1 MQGVAP
7 LVYQQ
12 PTIQI
17 IPNGMNGQVYTMVPT
32 LQTPEKPKATE
43 TPEVLKNPNWSSS
56 LCDCCGKDCACG
68 DDCNCGTCC
77 LAGCWSSLQM
87 GFTLEHLGI
96 VSSSIMP
103 TLLYTIAELFTAR
116 TLLLMTSIT
125 LRRSLV
131 TKLERKE
138 NPCES
143 FCIMCCCF
151 PCGIAQ
157 IERDIKARNYVFDT
171 PTLDKS
177 NLCSCTDVISAC
189 CGGISK
195 DSFPHARDP
204 KKQLGTPF
212 TKNSMFRYY
221 TRIPSQ

>member
-1 MQGVAP
+1 MQGAG
-7 LVYQQ
+7 Q
-12 PTIQI
+12 PTHFPVIL
-17 IPNGMNGQVYTMVPT
+17 IPNGMGGKINYTMVP
-32 LQTPEKPKATE
+32 QTPVTDKPKATE
-43 TPEVLKNPNWSSS
+43 TPQELLNPDWSSG
-56 LCDCCGKDCACG
+56 LCECCGKDCACR

-77 LAGCWSSLQM
+77 LASCWSSLQM

-96 VSSSIMP
+96 VSSSIVP

-116 TLLLMTSIT
+116 TLLLMTSVT

-131 TKLERKE
+131 TKLGRKE
-138 NPCES
+138 NSCES
-143 FCIMCCCF
+143 CCIMCCCF

-157 IERDIKARNYVFDT
+157 IERDVKKRNYVFDT

-177 NLCSCTDVISAC
+177 NLCSCIDVISAY

-195 DSFPHARDP
+195 DSFPRARDP
-204 KKQLGTPF
+204 KLNLGAPF